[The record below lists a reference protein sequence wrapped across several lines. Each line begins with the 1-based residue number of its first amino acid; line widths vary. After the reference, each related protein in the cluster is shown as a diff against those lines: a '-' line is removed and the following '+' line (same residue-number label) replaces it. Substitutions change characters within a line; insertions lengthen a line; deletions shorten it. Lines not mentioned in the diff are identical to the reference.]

1 MIANRVLIIWKA
13 TRKSRQL
20 IFWKSRTDRQ
30 VRHNLKKDKNF
41 KCSFNTYSNI
51 CVLLVIHGRSYGKA
65 YIDQLD
71 MKGVVRNYQ
80 HILNIEKHTE
90 LAVLEIMK
98 NTRSFLL
105 T

>member
-1 MIANRVLIIWKA
+1 MIANRILIIWKA
-13 TRKSRQL
+13 TIKSRQL
-20 IFWKSRTDRQ
+20 IFWKSRTDGQ
-30 VRHNLKKDKNF
+30 VRYNLKNDKSF
-41 KCSFNTYSNI
+41 KYSFNTYSNI

-98 NTRSFLL
+98 NTKTFLL

>member
-98 NTRSFLL
+98 NTRTFLL